1 MDSITFKSVMEHIEV
16 YLNNIFLF
24 SADSKSE
31 AIKEL
36 KAQMS
41 I

>member
-1 MDSITFKSVMEHIEV
+1 MDCITFKSVMEHIEV
-16 YLNNIFLF
+16 YLNNVFLF
-24 SADSKSE
+24 SADTKQE